1 MNLDPPPD
9 YRLLLADSARVQRIL
24 REPQR
29 LEFLT
34 KSYYP
39 YRKLKH
45 TAREASVDP
54 EDAWLWIKLGRTKN
68 FLTLSP
74 PGERAMPFWWYPGN
88 HLLEPLHRIDRA
100 VGGGGP
106 ASFEPDRGVLASEEY
121 RQRLRIRTLMD
132 EAAESS
138 LIEGAAT
145 TRREAVN
152 LLRENRTPRTRGER
166 MVVNNYV
173 AMEQIKGWLDRPLT
187 PEMLLELQTILT
199 KDTLDDPADVGRWR
213 RPGENVRV
221 VDERSGDVIFTPP
234 DAVDLAARI
243 KAVCAF
249 ANATHAGE
257 RFIHPVIK
265 ASILHFMIGYEHP
278 FPDGNGRTARAVF
291 YWYAL
296 RAGYSLF
303 EYIPISERIRA
314 GYARYPQAYID
325 TELDEGDLTYFILYK
340 LDIIEQSLDRFA
352 SRLAHEEEKVRRSER
367 MLRLARNLNL
377 RQRLLLEHALRH
389 PRTNYTRR
397 SHARSNGIALS
408 TAISD
413 LDDLV
418 RKRLLIRGKRGKQI
432 TYTAVPDL
440 LGRIERRKH

>member
-1 MNLDPPPD
+1 MNLEPPPD
-9 YRLLLADSARVQRIL
+9 YRLLLADNERLHRIY
-24 REPQR
+24 REPHKYD
-29 LEFLT
+29 FLT

-39 YRKLKH
+39 FRKLKH
-45 TAREASVDP
+45 VAREAGVDP
-54 EDAWLWIKLGRTKN
+54 EDAWVLAKLGRTKN
-68 FLTLSP
+68 FLTLFP
-74 PGERAMPFWWYPGN
+74 AEDRATPFWWHPGN

-106 ASFEPDRGVLASEEY
+106 ASFEPERGVLASEEH

-152 LLRENRTPRTRGER
+152 LLRENRAPRTRGER
-166 MVVNNYV
+166 MIVNNYV
-173 AMEQIKGWLDRPLT
+173 AMEQIKRWLDRPLT

-199 KDTLDDPADVGRWR
+199 KDTLDNPADVGRWR

-221 VDERSGDVIFTPP
+221 VDERSADVIYTPP
-234 DAVDLAARI
+234 DAADLAARI
-243 KAVCAF
+243 NALCAF

-340 LDIIEQSLDRFA
+340 LDIIEQSLDRFS

-367 MLRLARNLNL
+367 LLRLARNLNL

-389 PRTNYTRR
+389 PRTLYTRQ

-418 RKRLLIRGKRGKQI
+418 RKRLLIRGKRGKQM
-432 TYTAVPDL
+432 TYNVVPDL
-440 LGRIERRKH
+440 RARLERRRP